1 MHCLLQTAAAGAE
14 ESPVAAAFNAV
25 GAGTFLFVATCEV
38 IPSEMS
44 HNAADRAP
52 KTISLVGGALAMG
65 LLAKWA

>member
-1 MHCLLQTAAAGAE
+1 M
-14 ESPVAAAFNAV
+14 AAAFNAV